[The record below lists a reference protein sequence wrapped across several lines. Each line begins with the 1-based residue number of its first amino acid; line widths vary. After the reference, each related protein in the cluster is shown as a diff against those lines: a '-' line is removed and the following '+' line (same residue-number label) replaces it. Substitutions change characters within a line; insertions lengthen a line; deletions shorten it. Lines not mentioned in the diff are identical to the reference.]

1 MSERKG
7 KKRPK
12 SYYIKCANKKPK
24 RDSWK
29 LEVGMKGFLVTCNNN
44 EKGAV
49 RDAYNILNEYADKL
63 YGPEKVVD
71 SVLINACYENN
82 NYKPKMNLY

>member
-24 RDSWK
+24 KDVWK
-29 LEVGMKGFLVTCNNN
+29 LEPGIKGFLVSCNSN
-44 EKGAV
+44 ERGAV
-49 RDAYNILNEYADKL
+49 RDAYNLLNEYADKL
-63 YGPEKVVD
+63 YGPEKVCFAVI
-71 SVLINACYENN
+71 LIILLSLHNEVIYM
-82 NYKPKMNLY
+82 Y

>member
-1 MSERKG
+1 
-7 KKRPK
+7 
-12 SYYIKCANKKPK
+12 
-24 RDSWK
+24 
-29 LEVGMKGFLVTCNNN
+29 MKGFLVTCNNN